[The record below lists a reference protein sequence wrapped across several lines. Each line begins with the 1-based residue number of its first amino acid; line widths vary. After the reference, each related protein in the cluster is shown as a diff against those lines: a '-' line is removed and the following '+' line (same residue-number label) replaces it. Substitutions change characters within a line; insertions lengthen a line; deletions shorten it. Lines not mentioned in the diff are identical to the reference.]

1 MRDMNVTVLATDERR
16 IEVLAQ
22 DLPCFGGS
30 QLAIDVTLRSAL
42 GRTGEAQPN
51 AAATD
56 GAVLTQ
62 ARVDKET
69 KYYSPGNQ
77 FERFRG
83 FLELIR
89 RFEFDFRRREN
100 YFFSTIRIFGAFM

>member
-1 MRDMNVTVLATDERR
+1 MLQEGESWKIDPWILGSGQSSSRTKATAEENR
-16 IEVLAQ
+16 
-22 DLPCFGGS
+22 GS
-30 QLAIDVTLRSAL
+30 EPWQGMPDV
-42 GRTGEAQPN
+42 
-51 AAATD
+51 
-56 GAVLTQ
+56 
-62 ARVDKET
+62 

-100 YFFSTIRIFGAFM
+100 YFF